1 MNDNHRR
8 TYEKYVRVH
17 NFGGAHTADFLAT
30 SLGHQLFLD
39 IGTVVADFN
48 SHAAA
53 EASGHGDARQGTELR
68 ALARAA
74 LRERME
80 GIVRTARALGNEV
93 PGIEDKFRMPRGSND
108 RDLIN
113 AARAFK
119 ADAEPLKAHFI
130 AHEMPADFLDEL
142 QEDID
147 DFESAVSDQ
156 SSGVG
161 NRVAAGAALDELIQ
175 RGNDIVRKLDAI
187 VRNKYANNAAVLAEW
202 TSASHTER
210 APRRA
215 KPEQPPATPTT

>member
-8 TYEKYVRVH
+8 TYEKFVRIRG
-17 NFGGAHTADFLAT
+17 FGETHGSEIAPA

-39 IGTVVADFN
+39 IVTVVADFN
-48 SHAAA
+48 RHAAA
-53 EASGHGDARQGTELR
+53 EASGHGDARQGTEIR
-68 ALARAA
+68 ALARAS

-80 GIVRTARALGNEV
+80 AIVRTARALENEV
-93 PGIEDKFRMPRGSND
+93 PGIQDKFRMPRGSND

-119 ADAEPLKAHFI
+119 ADAEPLKAHFM

-142 QEDID
+142 QEHID
-147 DFESAVSDQ
+147 DFEEAISDQ

-161 NRVAAGAALDELIQ
+161 NRVAAGAALDEVIE
-175 RGNDIVRKLDAI
+175 RGNDLVRKLDAI

-215 KPEQPPATPTT
+215 KPEQPPAPPTT

>member
-8 TYEKYVRVH
+8 TYEKFVRVRD
-17 NFGGAHTADFLAT
+17 FGETHASDFLAT

-39 IGTVVADFN
+39 IGTVVGDFN
-48 SHAAA
+48 QHAAA
-53 EASGHGDARQGTELR
+53 EASGHGDARQGTEVR

-74 LRERME
+74 LRDRME
-80 GIVRTARALGNEV
+80 AIVRTARALENEV
-93 PGIEDKFRMPRGSND
+93 PGIQDKFRMPRGSND

-130 AHEMPADFLDEL
+130 AHELPADFLDEL
-142 QEDID
+142 QEHID
-147 DFESAVSDQ
+147 DFESAISDQ

-161 NRVAAGAALDELIQ
+161 NRVAAGAALDEVIE

-187 VRNKYANNAAVLAEW
+187 VRNKYGNNAAVLAEW

-215 KPEQPPATPTT
+215 KPAPPATPTT

>member
-8 TYEKYVRVH
+8 TYEKYVRVR
-17 NFGGAHTADFLAT
+17 NFGEAHGSDFAPT

-39 IGTVVADFN
+39 IGTVVTDFN
-48 SHAAA
+48 RHAAA
-53 EASGHGDARQGTELR
+53 EASGQGGARQGTEIR
-68 ALARAA
+68 ALTRAA

-80 GIVRTARALGNEV
+80 AIVRTARALGDEV

-119 ADAEPLKAHFI
+119 TDAEPLKAHFI

-142 QEDID
+142 QEHID
-147 DFESAVSDQ
+147 DFEAAISGQ

-161 NRVAAGAALDELIQ
+161 NRVAAGAALDEVIE
-175 RGNDIVRKLDAI
+175 RGNEIVLKLDAI
-187 VRNKYANNAAVLAEW
+187 VRNKYANNPAVLAEW

-215 KPEQPPATPTT
+215 KPAPPATPAA

>member
-8 TYEKYVRVH
+8 TYEKFVRIRD
-17 NFGGAHTADFLAT
+17 FGETHASDFLAT

-48 SHAAA
+48 QHAAA
-53 EASGHGDARQGTELR
+53 EASGHGDARQGTEVR

-80 GIVRTARALGNEV
+80 AIVRTARALENEV
-93 PGIEDKFRMPRGSND
+93 PGIQDKFRMPRGSND

-119 ADAEPLKAHFI
+119 SDAEPLKAHFI
-130 AHEMPADFLDEL
+130 AHELPADFLDDL
-142 QEDID
+142 QEHID
-147 DFESAVSDQ
+147 DFESAISDQ

-161 NRVAAGAALDELIQ
+161 TRVAAGAALDEVIE

-210 APRRA
+210 APRKA
-215 KPEQPPATPTT
+215 KQQQPPATPTT